1 MNDWGV
7 PMSGLKPAATMNKI
21 MLQSFATSNSSSSGG
36 GLKPISANLSL
47 FRHVDVDLDLDVDV
61 DVLLRN
67 PFSRAS

>member
-1 MNDWGV
+1 MTFLCDLCSENYFG
-7 PMSGLKPAATMNKI
+7 
-21 MLQSFATSNSSSSGG
+21 QG

-61 DVLLRN
+61 DVDVLLRN

>member
-1 MNDWGV
+1 MH
-7 PMSGLKPAATMNKI
+7 KI
-21 MLQSFATSNSSSSGG
+21 MMQSFATSNSSSSGG

-61 DVLLRN
+61 DVDVLLRN